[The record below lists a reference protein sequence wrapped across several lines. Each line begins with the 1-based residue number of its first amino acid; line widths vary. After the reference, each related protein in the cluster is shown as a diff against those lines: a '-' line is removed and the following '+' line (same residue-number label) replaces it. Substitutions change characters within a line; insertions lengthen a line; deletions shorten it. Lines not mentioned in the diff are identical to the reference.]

1 LPAAEEASALA
12 LALTEGVAV
21 GLAVAL
27 GVGDAVSVSRSLPPP
42 HALSRRNAGI
52 AAAARVVRVLI
63 GAAY

>member
-1 LPAAEEASALA
+1 LPAAEEASA

-27 GVGDAVSVSRSLPPP
+27 GVGEAASLSRASPPP
-42 HALSRRNAGI
+42 QALSRRNAGI
-52 AAAARVVRVLI
+52 AADARVVRVLI